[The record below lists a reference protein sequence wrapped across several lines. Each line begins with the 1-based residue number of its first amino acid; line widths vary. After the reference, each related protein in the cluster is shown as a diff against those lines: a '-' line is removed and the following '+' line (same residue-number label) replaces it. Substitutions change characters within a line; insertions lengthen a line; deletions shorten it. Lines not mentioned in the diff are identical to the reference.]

1 MRIVEGG
8 ICAVRGVKASGIKD
22 GRNGVALITGGGQ
35 AAGVFTTNKVTA
47 APVIVTREHLKQ
59 SNEILAIVANS
70 GSANA
75 FTGPEGV
82 NDAKSVA
89 KSLAQRLHIRDTQV
103 AVASTGVIGT
113 PLNKDWINSRIET
126 LLLTLTDS
134 AEGSLAAARAI
145 MTTDSVPKH
154 IAVEVS
160 DVRIGGIAKGAG
172 MIEPKLCTMLAFVY
186 TDAQLSAD
194 ILQKCL
200 KQAVDISFNMVV
212 VDGDTSTNDSVLL
225 IATGKSPKTIEIS
238 KFQDALNY
246 VCIALA
252 KMIASDGEG
261 ATKMMEVTVTGAQN
275 RDDAVKAAKAVVRSP
290 LVKTALFGAD
300 PNWGRIVAA
309 VGYSEAF
316 VDPSLLSLSL
326 SSGKRP
332 SIALLQNGL
341 IRTDSADK
349 FEEDALAAIMK
360 SAEILIQ
367 IDLGVGV
374 ASATAWGCDL
384 TDDYVRINAEYTT

>member
-1 MRIVEGG
+1 MHIVEGG

-22 GRNGVALITGGGQ
+22 GRNGVALITGGGP

-75 FTGPEGV
+75 FTGPEGL

-113 PLNKDWINSRIET
+113 PLNRDWIDSRIEN
-126 LLLTLTDS
+126 LLLTLTHS

-154 IAVEVS
+154 IAVDVS

-194 ILQKCL
+194 VLQKCL
-200 KQAVDISFNMVV
+200 KQAADISFNMVV

-225 IATGKSPKTIEIS
+225 IATGESPTTIEIS
-238 KFQDALNY
+238 KFQDALNF
-246 VCIALA
+246 VCVALA
-252 KMIASDGEG
+252 KMIARDGEG
-261 ATKMMEVTVTGAQN
+261 ASKMMEVTVTGARN
-275 RDDAVKAAKAVVRSP
+275 REDAVKAAKAVVRSP

-326 SSGKRP
+326 SSGKSP
-332 SIALLQNGL
+332 PIVLLQNGL
-341 IRTDSADK
+341 IRADATDK
-349 FEEDALAAIMK
+349 FEEDALTAIMK
-360 SAEILIQ
+360 SAEISIQ
-367 IDLGVGV
+367 IDLGVGA

-384 TDDYVRINAEYTT
+384 TDDYVRINAQYTT

>member
-194 ILQKCL
+194 VLQKCL

-252 KMIASDGEG
+252 KMIARDGEG

-300 PNWGRIVAA
+300 PNWGRIIAA

>member
-194 ILQKCL
+194 VLQKCL

>member
-1 MRIVEGG
+1 MRVVEGG

-75 FTGPEGV
+75 FTGPEGL

-113 PLNKDWINSRIET
+113 PLNRDWIDSRIEN

-194 ILQKCL
+194 VLQKCL

-225 IATGKSPKTIEIS
+225 IATGESPTTIEIS
-238 KFQDALNY
+238 KFQGALNY

-252 KMIASDGEG
+252 KMIARDGEG

-332 SIALLQNGL
+332 PIVLLQNGR
-341 IRTDSADK
+341 IRTTDK

-360 SAEILIQ
+360 SAEISIQ

-374 ASATAWGCDL
+374 ALATAWGCDL
-384 TDDYVRINAEYTT
+384 TDDYVRINAQYTT

>member
-1 MRIVEGG
+1 MRVVEGG

-75 FTGPEGV
+75 FTGSGGV
-82 NDAKSVA
+82 DDAKSVA
-89 KSLAQRLHIRDTQV
+89 KSLAQRLQISDTQV

-113 PLNKDWINSRIET
+113 PLNVDWIDSRIEN

-172 MIEPKLCTMLAFVY
+172 MIEPKLCTMLAFIY

-194 ILQKCL
+194 VLQKCL
-200 KQAVDISFNMVV
+200 KHAADISFNMVV

-225 IATGKSPKTIEIS
+225 IATGESSTTIEIS
-238 KFQDALNY
+238 KFQDALNF
-246 VCIALA
+246 VCVALA
-252 KMIASDGEG
+252 KMIARDGEG
-261 ATKMMEVTVTGAQN
+261 ASKMMEVTVTGAQN
-275 RDDAVKAAKAVVRSP
+275 REDAVKVAKAVVRSP

-309 VGYSEAF
+309 IGYSEAF
-316 VDPSLLSLSL
+316 VDPALLSLSF
-326 SSGKRP
+326 SNGKHP
-332 SIALLQNGL
+332 PIVVLQNGL
-341 IRTDSADK
+341 IRAAEADE
-349 FEEDALAAIMK
+349 FEKDALAAIMK
-360 SAEILIQ
+360 SAEISIQ
-367 IDLGVGV
+367 IDLSVGA

-384 TDDYVRINAEYTT
+384 TDDYVRINAQYTT

>member
-194 ILQKCL
+194 VLQKCL

-252 KMIASDGEG
+252 KMIARDGEG

-332 SIALLQNGL
+332 PIALLQNGL

-360 SAEILIQ
+360 SAEISIQ

>member
-1 MRIVEGG
+1 MRIIEGG
-8 ICAVRGVKASGIKD
+8 ICAVCGVNASGIKD
-22 GRNGVALITGGGQ
+22 GRNGVALITGGGP

-59 SNEILAIVANS
+59 SNEILAIIANS

-75 FTGPEGV
+75 FTGPAGLA
-82 NDAKSVA
+82 DAKSVS
-89 KSLAQRLHIRDTQV
+89 KSLAQRLQINDTQV

-113 PLNKDWINSRIET
+113 PLNVDWIDSRIET

-134 AEGSLAAARAI
+134 AEGSLAAAQAI

-172 MIEPKLCTMLAFVY
+172 MIEPKLCTMLAFIY

-194 ILQKCL
+194 VLQKCL
-200 KQAVDISFNMVV
+200 KQAADISFNMVV

-225 IATGKSPKTIEIS
+225 IATGESPTTIEIS
-238 KFQDALNY
+238 KFQDALNF
-246 VCIALA
+246 VCITLA
-252 KMIASDGEG
+252 KMIARDGEG
-261 ATKMMEVTVTGAQN
+261 ASKMMEVTVTGARN
-275 RDDAVKAAKAVVRSP
+275 REDAVKAAKAVVRSP

-326 SSGKRP
+326 SNGKSP
-332 SIALLQNGL
+332 PIVLLQKGI
-341 IRTDSADK
+341 IRTANADD
-349 FEEDALAAIMK
+349 FEKDALAAIMK
-360 SAEILIQ
+360 SAEISIQ
-367 IDLGVGV
+367 IDLGLGV
-374 ASATAWGCDL
+374 VSATAWGCDL
-384 TDDYVRINAEYTT
+384 TEDYVRINAQYTT

>member
-194 ILQKCL
+194 VLQKCL

-252 KMIASDGEG
+252 KMIARDGEG

-326 SSGKRP
+326 SSGKHP
-332 SIALLQNGL
+332 PIVLLQNGL

-360 SAEILIQ
+360 SAEISIQ

>member
-252 KMIASDGEG
+252 KMIARDGEG

-332 SIALLQNGL
+332 PIALLQNGL

>member
-145 MTTDSVPKH
+145 MTTDSVPKY

-194 ILQKCL
+194 VLQKCL

-252 KMIASDGEG
+252 KMIARDGEG

-332 SIALLQNGL
+332 PIVLLQNGL

-360 SAEILIQ
+360 SAEISIQ

>member
-1 MRIVEGG
+1 MHIVEGG

-59 SNEILAIVANS
+59 NNEILAIVANS

-75 FTGPEGV
+75 FTGPEGL

-113 PLNKDWINSRIET
+113 PLNRDWIDSRIEN
-126 LLLTLTDS
+126 LLLTLAHS

-154 IAVEVS
+154 IAVDVS
-160 DVRIGGIAKGAG
+160 GVRIGGIAKGAG
-172 MIEPKLCTMLAFVY
+172 MIEPKLCTMLAFIY
-186 TDAQLSAD
+186 TDAQLGAD
-194 ILQKCL
+194 VLQKCL
-200 KQAVDISFNMVV
+200 KQAADQSFNMVV

-225 IATGKSPKTIEIS
+225 IATGASPATIEIS
-238 KFQDALNY
+238 TFQDALNF
-246 VCIALA
+246 VCVALA
-252 KMIASDGEG
+252 KMIARDGEG
-261 ATKMMEVTVTGAQN
+261 ASKMMEVTVTGARN
-275 RDDAVKAAKAVVRSP
+275 REDAVKAAKAVVRSP

-326 SSGKRP
+326 SSGKGP
-332 SIALLQNGL
+332 PIDLLQNGL
-341 IRTDSADK
+341 ICTAAADK

-360 SAEILIQ
+360 SAEISIQ

-384 TDDYVRINAEYTT
+384 TDDYVRINAQYTT

>member
-59 SNEILAIVANS
+59 SNKILAIVANS

-300 PNWGRIVAA
+300 PNWGRIIAA

-332 SIALLQNGL
+332 PIVLLQNGL

-360 SAEILIQ
+360 SAEISIQ

>member
-1 MRIVEGG
+1 MRIVGGG
-8 ICAVRGVKASGIKD
+8 ICAVRGVKASGFKD

-59 SNEILAIVANS
+59 SHEILAIVANS

-75 FTGPEGV
+75 FTGSKGLD
-82 NDAKSVA
+82 DAESVA

-103 AVASTGVIGT
+103 AVASTGVIGI
-113 PLNKDWINSRIET
+113 PLNRDWIDSKVES
-126 LLLTLTDS
+126 LLLTLSDS
-134 AEGSLAAARAI
+134 AEGSLAAAQAI

-172 MIEPKLCTMLAFVY
+172 MIEPNLCTMLAFIY

-194 ILQKCL
+194 VLQKCL
-200 KQAVDISFNMVV
+200 KQAADISFNMVV
-212 VDGDTSTNDSVLL
+212 IDGDTSTNDSVLL
-225 IATGKSPKTIEIS
+225 IATGDSPTTIEIS
-238 KFQDALNY
+238 KFQDALNF
-246 VCIALA
+246 VCVSLA
-252 KMIASDGEG
+252 KMIARDGEG
-261 ATKMMEVTVTGAQN
+261 ASKMMEVTVTGA
-275 RDDAVKAAKAVVRSP
+275 RTREDAVKAAKAVVRSS

-300 PNWGRIVAA
+300 PNWGRIIAA

-316 VDPSLLSLSL
+316 IDPSLLSLSL
-326 SSGKRP
+326 SNGKRP
-332 SIALLQNGL
+332 PVVLLENGL
-341 IRTDSADK
+341 IRATKADK
-349 FEEDALAAIMK
+349 IGEDALATIMK
-360 SAEILIQ
+360 SAEISIQ
-367 IDLGVGV
+367 IDLGVGA

-384 TDDYVRINAEYTT
+384 TDDYVRINAQYTP

>member
-194 ILQKCL
+194 VLQKCL

-300 PNWGRIVAA
+300 PNWGRIIAA

-332 SIALLQNGL
+332 PIALLQNGL

>member
-89 KSLAQRLHIRDTQV
+89 KLLAQRLHIRDTQV

-186 TDAQLSAD
+186 TDAQISAD

-238 KFQDALNY
+238 KFQGALNY

-252 KMIASDGEG
+252 KMIARDGEG

-332 SIALLQNGL
+332 PIVLLQNGL

-360 SAEILIQ
+360 SAEISIQ

>member
-75 FTGPEGV
+75 FTGAEGL

-113 PLNKDWINSRIET
+113 PLNRDWIDSRIAT
-126 LLLTLTDS
+126 LLLSLTDS

-154 IAVEVS
+154 IAIEVS

-194 ILQKCL
+194 VLQNCL
-200 KQAVDISFNMVV
+200 RQAVDISFNMVV
-212 VDGDTSTNDSVLL
+212 VDGDTSTNDSALL
-225 IATGKSPKTIEIS
+225 IATGESPATIEIS

-246 VCIALA
+246 VCVALA
-252 KMIASDGEG
+252 KMIARDGEG

-332 SIALLQNGL
+332 PIVLLQNGL
-341 IRTDSADK
+341 IRTDSANK

-360 SAEILIQ
+360 SAEISIQ

>member
-1 MRIVEGG
+1 MHVVQGG
-8 ICAVRGVKASGIKD
+8 VCAVRGVKAGGVKED
-22 GRNGVALITGGGQ
+22 RNGVALITGGGQ

-47 APVIVTREHLKQ
+47 APVIVTRKHLAQ
-59 SNEILAIVANS
+59 NHEILAVVANS

-75 FTGPEGV
+75 FTGPKGV
-82 NDAKSVA
+82 DDAKSVA
-89 KSLAQRLHIRDTQV
+89 ELLAQRLHISAAQV

-113 PLNKDWINSRIET
+113 PLNKAWIGSTLEN
-126 LLLTLTDS
+126 LLLTLADT

-145 MTTDSVPKH
+145 MTTDSTPKH
-154 IAVEVS
+154 IAVEFG

-186 TDAQLSAD
+186 TDAQLSAET
-194 ILQKCL
+194 LQECL

-225 IATGKSPKTIEIS
+225 ISTGESAVTIEIDE
-238 KFQDALNY
+238 FQNALNF
-246 VCIALA
+246 VCVTLA
-252 KMIASDGEG
+252 KMIARDGEG
-261 ATKMMEVTVTGAQN
+261 ASKMMEVTVTGARN
-275 RDDAVKAAKAVVRSP
+275 HEDAAKAAKAVVRSP

-316 VDPSLLSLSL
+316 VDPSLISLSL
-326 SSGKRP
+326 SDGKGAP
-332 SIALLQNGL
+332 VMLLKNGL
-341 IRTDSADK
+341 ICTAEAGKR
-349 FEEDALAAIMK
+349 EEAALAAIMQ
-360 SAEILIQ
+360 SAEISIQ
-367 IDLGVGV
+367 IDLAVGA

-384 TDDYVRINAEYTT
+384 TDDYVHLNAQYTT

>member
-8 ICAVRGVKASGIKD
+8 VCAVRGVKASGVKE

-47 APVIVTREHLKQ
+47 APVIVTREHLE
-59 SNEILAIVANS
+59 SHEILAVIANS

-75 FTGPEGV
+75 FTGPEGID
-82 NDAKSVA
+82 DAKSVA
-89 KSLAQRLHIRDTQV
+89 ESLAQRLHIRAAKV

-113 PLNKDWINSRIET
+113 PLNRDWIDSKIEN
-126 LLLTLTDS
+126 LLLTLTDT

-145 MTTDSVPKH
+145 MTTDSAPKH
-154 IAVEVS
+154 IAVEVD

-186 TDAQLSAD
+186 TDARLSAE
-194 ILQKCL
+194 ILQGCL
-200 KQAVDISFNMVV
+200 KQAADISFNMVV

-225 IATGKSPKTIEIS
+225 IATGESAVTIEMS
-238 KFQDALNY
+238 EFQNALNF
-246 VCIALA
+246 VCVALA
-252 KMIASDGEG
+252 KMIARDGEG
-261 ATKMMEVTVTGAQN
+261 ASKMMEVTVTGARN
-275 RDDAVKAAKAVVRSP
+275 HKDAVKAAKAVARSP

-309 VGYSEAF
+309 VGSSEAF

-326 SSGKRP
+326 SDGKRP
-332 SIALLQNGL
+332 PVVLLQNGL
-341 IRTDSADK
+341 ICAVKADK

-360 SAEILIQ
+360 SAEISIR
-367 IDLGVGV
+367 IDLAVGT

-384 TDDYVRINAEYTT
+384 TDDYVRINAQYTT

>member
-1 MRIVEGG
+1 MHVVEGG

-35 AAGVFTTNKVTA
+35 AAGVFTTNKITA

-59 SNEILAIVANS
+59 SDTILAIVANS

-75 FTGPEGV
+75 FTGQEGLD
-82 NDAKSVA
+82 DAKSVA
-89 KSLAQRLHIRDTQV
+89 RSLAQRLHIRDTQV

-113 PLNKDWINSRIET
+113 PLNRDWIDSRIEN

-134 AEGSLAAARAI
+134 AEGSLAAAQAI

-172 MIEPKLCTMLAFVY
+172 MIEPKLCTMLAFIY

-194 ILQKCL
+194 VLQKCL

-225 IATGKSPKTIEIS
+225 IATGENPLTIEIN
-238 KFQDALNY
+238 KFQDALNF
-246 VCIALA
+246 VCVALA
-252 KMIASDGEG
+252 KMIARDGEG
-261 ATKMMEVTVTGAQN
+261 ASKMMEVTVTGARN
-275 RDDAVKAAKAVVRSP
+275 REDAVKAAKAVVRSP

-316 VDPSLLSLSL
+316 VDPSLISLSL
-326 SSGKRP
+326 SDGKRSP
-332 SIALLQNGL
+332 VVLLENGI
-341 IRTDSADK
+341 IRAAKADK
-349 FEEDALAAIMK
+349 FEEDVLTAIMR
-360 SAEILIQ
+360 SAEISIQ

-384 TDDYVRINAEYTT
+384 TDDYVRINAQYTT